1 MIERKFVLEKVK
13 EFQIKEFI
21 SQTLKNI
28 GHSNTTVQ
36 RTPLGEKIVIKAA
49 RPGLVVG
56 RKGDN
61 IKKLTITLKKKF
73 KFENPQIEIEEV
85 KQPML
90 DAQIVAERIAS
101 NLEKFG
107 LQKFKGIGHKTLQDV
122 MDAKARGIEIIISG
136 KVPSKRARSW
146 RFYKGYLKKSGE
158 ATSTGIR
165 TAYATALLKTGIIG
179 IQVRIM
185 PPDLIL
191 PDDVTFKEE
200 LIEEKE
206 EPKKKKKETK
216 KPSRKKIE
224 KAKETKKTIDK
235 DKK

>member
-1 MIERKFVLEKVK
+1 MIERKFVSEKVR

-28 GHSNTTVQ
+28 GHSDTTVQ

-61 IKKLTITLKKKF
+61 IKKLTQTLKKKF

-85 KQPML
+85 EKPLL

-101 NLEKFG
+101 NIEKFG
-107 LQKFKGIGHKTLQDV
+107 IQRFKGIGHKVLQDV
-122 MDAKARGIEIIISG
+122 MDAGARGIEIIISG
-136 KVPSKRARSW
+136 KVPSKRAKRW

-158 ATSTGIR
+158 ATTTGIKM
-165 TAYATALLKTGIIG
+165 AYATALLKTGIVG

-191 PDDVTFKEE
+191 PDDVRFKLKTE
-200 LIEEKE
+200 LTPATPIVEVKEE
-206 EPKKKKKETK
+206 EPKQKKQVKKKT
-216 KPSRKKIE
+216 
-224 KAKETKKTIDK
+224 KAKNEN
-235 DKK
+235 